1 MTTDQQTFVKSKAVI
16 AEDFINT
23 INFLASKAGEHV
35 DVTLGRQPRKI
46 EQLPADYTD
55 VTRVRDAFSFKEI
68 DEQLENIEGDDA
80 EVGTVGDIAIL
91 AIQSDLQAKCIRA
104 SVSRYIS
111 RAKRKLAAAYRLKG
125 HAAKDGIWKQMYVD
139 KLQSILGAMQ
149 S

>member
-16 AEDFINT
+16 AEDFLKT
-23 INFLASKAGEHV
+23 VNFLASKAGARV
-35 DVTLGRQPRKI
+35 DVTLGRQPREI
-46 EQLPADYTD
+46 TQLQADHTD
-55 VTRVRDAFSFKEI
+55 VTKVREAFSFKEI

-80 EVGTVGDIAIL
+80 EVGTVGDIAVL

-104 SVSRYIS
+104 SMSRHSS
-111 RAKRKLAAAYRLKG
+111 RAQRKLAAAYRLKG
-125 HAAKDGIWKQMYVD
+125 HAANDGMWRQIYVD